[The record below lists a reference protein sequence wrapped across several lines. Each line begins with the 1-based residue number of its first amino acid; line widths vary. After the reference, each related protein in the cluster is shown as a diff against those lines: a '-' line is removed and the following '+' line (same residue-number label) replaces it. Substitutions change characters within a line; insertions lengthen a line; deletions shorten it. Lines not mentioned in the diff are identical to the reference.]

1 MDKPSTKNQAGSTT
15 ATATDEEIKQL
26 VAETLL
32 ARAIR
37 RHQAKTSASTSKPSP
52 TSTGKKPS
60 E

>member
-1 MDKPSTKNQAGSTT
+1 MDKPSAKNQAGST
-15 ATATDEEIKQL
+15 TATDEEIKQL

>member
-1 MDKPSTKNQAGSTT
+1 MDKPPAKNQPGSK
-15 ATATDEEIKQL
+15 TATDEEIKNL

-37 RHQAKTSASTSKPSP
+37 RHQAKTSGSTSKPSP
-52 TSTGKKPS
+52 TSTGKKPN